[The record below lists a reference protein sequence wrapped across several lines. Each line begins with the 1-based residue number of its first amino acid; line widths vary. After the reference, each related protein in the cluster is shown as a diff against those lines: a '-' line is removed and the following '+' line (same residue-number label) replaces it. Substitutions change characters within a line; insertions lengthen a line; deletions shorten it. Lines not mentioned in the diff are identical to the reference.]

1 MIRRAAT
8 NLWGDCLKYDGYI
21 SVAKVR
27 FEEVNRMKKKKDHR
41 SRKTF
46 ILLAVI
52 CHFLAAVKCSR
63 VLCLNTESMSL
74 QILINNDDNL
84 GRSCLHC
91 C

>member
-52 CHFLAAVKCSR
+52 CHFLAAVKCSL
-63 VLCLNTESMSL
+63 VLFLNFVCFITTL
-74 QILINNDDNL
+74 NP
-84 GRSCLHC
+84 
-91 C
+91 